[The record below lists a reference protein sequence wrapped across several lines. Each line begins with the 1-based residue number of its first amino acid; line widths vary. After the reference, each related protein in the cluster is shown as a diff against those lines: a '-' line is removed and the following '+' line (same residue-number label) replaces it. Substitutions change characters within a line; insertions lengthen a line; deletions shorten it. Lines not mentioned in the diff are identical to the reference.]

1 MQSNLVWASLLL
13 LAITAPTFAWIGLIS
28 LSIFSLGEKFCR
40 VIIACYTWEGR
51 RENEGRN

>member
-13 LAITAPTFAWIGLIS
+13 LAITAPTLAWIGLIS
-28 LSIFSLGEKFCR
+28 LSVFSLEEKFCR